1 MQSTPN
7 PIPVNSPILL
17 SRLHAAD
24 IAAAAADLNHQLLE
38 EAVLT
43 LLRRHCPAYVKLNG
57 YALRCSLIRAYIR
70 FILERTRG
78 NQSRAAEIAKFN
90 RNTIRRL
97 IRAFAIDW
105 RAYGAGLVQPHN
117 TEAAHPR
124 RHNAAK

>member
-1 MQSTPN
+1 MQTTPN

-17 SRLHAAD
+17 SRLRATD
-24 IAAAAADLNHQLLE
+24 IEVAAADPNHQLLE

-43 LLRRHCPAYVKLNG
+43 LLRQHCPAYVKLNG
-57 YALRCSLIRAYIR
+57 YTLRCSLIRAYIR

-97 IRAFAIDW
+97 IHAFAIDW
-105 RAYGAGLVQPHN
+105 RAYAAGTL
-117 TEAAHPR
+117 HPR
-124 RHNAAK
+124 NVEVSQ